1 MYMKNRTF
9 YAGSWSCENRG
20 RRRIIKAVKSRIAIV
35 LLVALL
41 ALGADTKTFAPPPAG
56 NPKTYPAHESHD
68 DEKVAIAI
76 DPFDMPD
83 KAKVFRINYQEKG
96 FLPIRLIISNDG
108 DQYVMLNDLKIQYIT
123 LHRDKIDPATSDD
136 IYRRVIHLKR
146 NPSSPRV
153 PSPIPL
159 PRDKSPVTKD
169 ARIAMDELDQALFV
183 PHPVDPHSMR
193 SGFLFFDITG
203 IDPPEAGAH
212 LYITGLKAGGKE
224 LFYFDIPM
232 EKYLSY
238 QPPK

>member
-1 MYMKNRTF
+1 MKT
-9 YAGSWSCENRG
+9 
-20 RRRIIKAVKSRIAIV
+20 RIPFAFLLIAAV
-35 LLVALL
+35 L
-41 ALGADTKTFAPPPAG
+41 ALGEDERVFTAPPAAPA
-56 NPKTYPAHESHD
+56 KTYPAHESHD
-68 DEKVAIAI
+68 DEKVSIAI

-83 KAKVFRINYQEKG
+83 KAKIFRTNYQQKG
-96 FLPIRLIISNDG
+96 FLPIRLIISNDS
-108 DQYVMLNDLKIQYIT
+108 DQYVMLNDVKIEYIT
-123 LHRDKIDPATSDD
+123 LRRDKLEPATNDD
-136 IYRRVIHLKR
+136 IYRRVIRLKR
-146 NPSSPRV
+146 NPSNPRV
-153 PSPIPL
+153 PLPVPL

-169 ARIAMDELDQALFV
+169 AKIALDELDQAQFV

-212 LYITGLKAGGKE
+212 LYITGLKVGGKE